1 VIPQLLT
8 VRVERPDGRPFRVW
22 VPILPVALVVSPV
35 VAVAVPVAC
44 LLYRVSVA
52 QALSTGWRI
61 VSALPGTQVELE
73 HGGTAV
79 HVAIR

>member
-8 VRVERPDGRPFRVW
+8 VRVERADGRPIRIW
-22 VPILPVALVVSPV
+22 VPILPVALAVSPV

-44 LLYRVSVA
+44 VLYRVSVA
-52 QALSTGWRI
+52 QVLGTGWRI
-61 VSALPGTQVELE
+61 ISALPGTQVELE

>member
-22 VPILPVALVVSPV
+22 VPILPIALAISPV

-44 LLYRVSVA
+44 LVHRVSVA
-52 QALSTGWRI
+52 QALRTGWRV

-79 HVAIR
+79 HVGIR